1 MGPIA
6 GAGRVPRLRG
16 GGPVG
21 SASAWRTMRRWMWW
35 RPAICRIDIPRATSS
50 RMMPNSRAL
59 RAAWDSAGDGGGS
72 RRWLAGEAGEGEGE
86 RGAGAA
92 ADRGEP
98 PAKADN
104 RDEGWELFFYW
115 ADGTGM
121 ILFFRWSRFVD
132 YRTTHPITESNLA
145 RIRPG
150 AACLAEA
157 EVEHPSGHG
166 SVCVGRAEY

>member
-1 MGPIA
+1 
-6 GAGRVPRLRG
+6 
-16 GGPVG
+16 
-21 SASAWRTMRRWMWW
+21 
-35 RPAICRIDIPRATSS
+35 
-50 RMMPNSRAL
+50 MMPNSRAL

-121 ILFFRWSRFVD
+121 ILFRLCSGRCRSATANNASR
-132 YRTTHPITESNLA
+132 
-145 RIRPG
+145 
-150 AACLAEA
+150 
-157 EVEHPSGHG
+157 
-166 SVCVGRAEY
+166 RAVKSQVKWHSRR

>member
-1 MGPIA
+1 
-6 GAGRVPRLRG
+6 
-16 GGPVG
+16 
-21 SASAWRTMRRWMWW
+21 
-35 RPAICRIDIPRATSS
+35 
-50 RMMPNSRAL
+50 MMPNSRAL

-121 ILFFRWSRFVD
+121 ILFFSVEPLRRLSDNSSDNGV
-132 YRTTHPITESNLA
+132 E
-145 RIRPG
+145 PG
-150 AACLAEA
+150 QDPPRCSL
-157 EVEHPSGHG
+157 PRGG
-166 SVCVGRAEY
+166 